1 MYYRSGENPVYLLV
15 YVDDILLSG
24 RSKEEIMRVRDD
36 IKGDQ
41 FEMEDMGL
49 ACRVLRIDI
58 LTMQIGQ
65 G

>member
-1 MYYRSGENPVYLLV
+1 
-15 YVDDILLSG
+15 
-24 RSKEEIMRVRDD
+24 MRVRDD